1 MKIITGLLFLL
12 LCIIKNDL
20 LYGIIGIALILDY
33 ESENNKKK
41 QESD

>member
-1 MKIITGLLFLL
+1 MKIITALSLLL
-12 LCIIKNDL
+12 LCVINNDL

-41 QESD
+41 IGE